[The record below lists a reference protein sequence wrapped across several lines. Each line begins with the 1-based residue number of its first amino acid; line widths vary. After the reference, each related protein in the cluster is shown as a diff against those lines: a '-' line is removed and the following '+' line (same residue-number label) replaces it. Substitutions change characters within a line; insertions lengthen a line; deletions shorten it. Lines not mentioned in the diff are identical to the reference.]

1 MNIVVIHFKSFIFIH
16 TGCNSDQNIFIKRT
30 TVSKT
35 FSPKH
40 ALLLKL
46 KNKALELSRISPIMN
61 HPDVIKTN
69 SCNLQIGQYS
79 YGNISTW
86 IPSKEML
93 NYKETCKIQ
102 FLLVKMFHLA

>member
-1 MNIVVIHFKSFIFIH
+1 MNIVVIYFKSFIFIH
-16 TGCNSDQNIFIKRT
+16 TGCNRDQNIFIKRT

-35 FSPKH
+35 FSPNQ

-79 YGNISTW
+79 CGNISTW

-93 NYKETCKIQ
+93 NYNET
-102 FLLVKMFHLA
+102 VKYNFCW